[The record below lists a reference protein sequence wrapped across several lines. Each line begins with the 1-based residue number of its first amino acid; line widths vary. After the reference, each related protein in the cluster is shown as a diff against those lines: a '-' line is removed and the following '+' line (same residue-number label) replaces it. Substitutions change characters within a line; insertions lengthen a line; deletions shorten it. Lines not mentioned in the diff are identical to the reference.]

1 MTPKQKDLARRFVA
15 CKHWRWMPGMRC
27 THRWTGGIRVLADEN
42 GEQSESYV
50 VVPGARGNAVM
61 AVGECGIM
69 GSFPGVGSPYPLL
82 PDLTDPATL
91 GCILALVRRA
101 YDKSDVYVTPYRRPF
116 GPEQWICWRLKNDTS
131 SAVGRG
137 SSEAEALL
145 LALEAA

>member
-27 THRWTGGIRVLADEN
+27 VHRWTGGIRVLADEN

-69 GSFPGVGSPYPLL
+69 GSFPGAGSPYPLL

-91 GCILALVRRA
+91 GCILALVRDATGDRRIHCRVRA
-101 YDKSDVYVTPYRRPF
+101 NVYRVYSGVSP
-116 GPEQWICWRLKNDTS
+116 
-131 SAVGRG
+131 VGRWME
-137 SSEAEALL
+137 SEAEALL